1 MANKLIGR
9 CSTSLIITHKETA
22 TRYHFTLRKAA
33 AARASVR
40 AARVRGA
47 GHTACWWRCQWCSH
61 LGNNSARGCPDLAIP
76 LPGAHPREL
85 TQRSTQSFADVTAAS
100 FTVDKQ
106 CSNPMPAHL
115 WTDEHMGHVHSF
127 GKDTAVHRQS
137 GSLESEAQAASCSL
151 RSSAERRRRTGA
163 GRGSCHSPCLESN
176 VNDLKQKP
184 KHEVGRASPPRSS
197 QCLNDKVTALLRRT
211 ITVHGRESQS

>member
-61 LGNNSARGCPDLAIP
+61 LGNNSAQGCPDLAIP

-106 CSNPMPAHL
+106 CSNPMPICGQMNTWA
-115 WTDEHMGHVHSF
+115 MS
-127 GKDTAVHRQS
+127 TASGRTQLSTARVGPWRVRPRQ
-137 GSLESEAQAASCSL
+137 LPAASGPQQSEGEGL
-151 RSSAERRRRTGA
+151 GQEEVAAT
-163 GRGSCHSPCLESN
+163 HP
-176 VNDLKQKP
+176 VLK
-184 KHEVGRASPPRSS
+184 A
-197 QCLNDKVTALLRRT
+197 T
-211 ITVHGRESQS
+211 